1 MMDAD
6 DPILRNPERV
16 AEIAIRAFARAK
28 AEAIAE
34 NDRRGIPSYGTDAA
48 GRIAVRRYGVTR
60 PIDDDGGL

>member
-34 NDRRGIPSYGTDAA
+34 KDRRGIPS
-48 GRIAVRRYGVTR
+48 
-60 PIDDDGGL
+60 